1 MQDRFDVLQAAK
13 SEDAMQGGSR
23 ALQDINDDNYDM
35 TAIIEQM
42 DADAATRK
50 DVKVSEYQ
58 YYVPKNHSFISTEGE
73 SSILIKMLLLFVRD
87 TEIEVEKGKEQKY
100 FWELDKEMW
109 KLTVT
114 TK

>member
-1 MQDRFDVLQAAK
+1 MEERFNKLQDAK
-13 SEDAMQGGSR
+13 TEEELAGGSR
-23 ALQDINDDNYDM
+23 ALQDINDEGYDM
-35 TAIIEQM
+35 TAIIEQV
-42 DADAATRK
+42 DADTRK
-50 DVKVSEYQ
+50 DVKVSEYP
-58 YYVPKNHSFISTEGE
+58 YYVPKNHSFISTEGS

-100 FWELDKEMW
+100 FYELDKEMW